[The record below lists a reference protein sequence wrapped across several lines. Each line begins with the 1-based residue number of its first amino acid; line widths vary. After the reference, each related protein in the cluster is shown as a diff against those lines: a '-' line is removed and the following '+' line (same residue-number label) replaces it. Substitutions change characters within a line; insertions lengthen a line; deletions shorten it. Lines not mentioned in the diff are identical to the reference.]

1 MLKYIFKRVLFFVPT
16 IFAISLLTFILM
28 SSAPGDPAELML
40 NRAVGGDGGQAADK
54 LAGDKAYN
62 MVRKRLGLDLPLF
75 YFSFSNLAST
85 DTLHRIAKID
95 HRKTLD
101 RLTSD
106 YGNWKEIEAYYH
118 SAKKLELTI
127 LDIPKDSSVTTPLIA
142 LRNAVNNLYLNYNDK
157 AIRSSFA
164 EMQQQMNQGEKL
176 AKALP
181 ALNATVAAY
190 DAVQQNPTKWK
201 NYIPTLHINGTKNQ
215 YHRWLFGDAPWFSS
229 SEDETLSRGFIRG
242 DFGTSYFA
250 KRPVG
255 TLVWESIGYTMT
267 ISLISILITYLIS
280 IPLGVFSAVNKGTTA
295 DQSLSTG
302 LFILYSMP
310 SFWIATM
317 MIIFLG
323 GGDFLDLFPPTGVAD
338 VDEDDPFFARLG
350 MQIFHLTMPMICWTY
365 GSFAYLSRQMRG
377 GMLAVLQQ
385 DYIRTARS
393 KGLNNNV
400 VVWKHAF
407 RNSLLPVITI
417 FSSVFPAMIGGSV
430 ILEFIFTIPGM
441 GKLGFEAVIR
451 RDYPVVLTVTMFSA
465 ILTLVGY
472 LVSDILYA
480 VVDPRISY
488 SKK

>member
-40 NRAVGGDGGQAADK
+40 NRAVGGDGGQASDK

-85 DTLHRIAKID
+85 DTLHRIGKID

-106 YGNWKEIEAYYH
+106 YGNWQAIEAYYQ

-142 LRNAVNNLYLNYNDK
+142 LRNAVNNLYLNYSDK
-157 AIRSSFA
+157 AIRASFA
-164 EMQQQMNQGEKL
+164 EMQQQMGLNEKL
-176 AKALP
+176 GKALP
-181 ALNATVAAY
+181 ALKNTVDAY
-190 DAVQQNPTKWK
+190 DAMQQSPTKWK
-201 NYIPTLHINGTKNQ
+201 SYLPALHLNGTKNQ

-229 SEDETLSRGFIRG
+229 SEDKTLSKGFIRG

-267 ISLISILITYLIS
+267 ISLIAILITYLIS
-280 IPLGVFSAVNKGTTA
+280 IPLGVFSAVNKGTTI

-338 VDEDDPFFARLG
+338 VDTDDPFFTRFG
-350 MQIFHLTMPMICWTY
+350 MQAYHLAMPLICWTY

-377 GMLAVLQQ
+377 GMLGVLRQ

-393 KGLNNNV
+393 KGLNNSA

-407 RNSLLPVITI
+407 RNSLIPVITI

-441 GKLGFEAVIR
+441 GKLGFEAVLR
-451 RDYPVVLTVTMFSA
+451 RDYPVVLTVTMFSS

>member
-54 LAGDKAYN
+54 LSGDKAYN

-75 YFSFSNLAST
+75 YFSFSSLAAT
-85 DTLHRIAKID
+85 NTLHKISKID

-101 RLTSD
+101 RLTND

-127 LDIPKDSSVTTPLIA
+127 LDIPKDSSVTTSLIT
-142 LRNAVNNLYLNYNDK
+142 LRNSVNNLYLNHNDK
-157 AIRSSFA
+157 AIRASFA
-164 EMQQQMNQGEKL
+164 EMQQQANQQAKL
-176 AKALP
+176 NPILP
-181 ALNATVAAY
+181 ALQNTVAAY
-190 DAVQQNPTKWK
+190 DAVQKNPTTWK
-201 NYIPTLHINGTKNQ
+201 NYVPTVHVNGTKNQ

-280 IPLGVFSAVNKGTTA
+280 IPLGVFSAVNKGTTT

-323 GGDFLDLFPPTGVAD
+323 GGDYLDWFPPTGVAD
-338 VDEDDPFFARLG
+338 IDEDDSFFAQFG
-350 MQIFHLTMPMICWTY
+350 MQAFHLAMPMICWTY

-393 KGLNNNV
+393 KGLNNTT

-441 GKLGFEAVIR
+441 GKLGFEAVLR
-451 RDYPVVLTVTMFSA
+451 RDYPVVLTVTMFSS